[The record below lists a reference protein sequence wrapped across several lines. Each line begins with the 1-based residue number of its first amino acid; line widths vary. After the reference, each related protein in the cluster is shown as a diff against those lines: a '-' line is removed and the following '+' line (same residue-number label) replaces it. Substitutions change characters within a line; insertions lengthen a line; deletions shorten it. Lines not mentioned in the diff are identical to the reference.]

1 MSQEMVSL
9 EIIEE
14 KQGNWNEYSLYVT
27 ATNQVLKYEPLYN
40 GFNLS
45 TTISISC
52 ILKFYFKVYS
62 YEEVRVK
69 LEYVSM

>member
-62 YEEVRVK
+62 YEEYRK
-69 LEYVSM
+69 KN